1 MGPPLPPAQPHPCLG
16 APSPTR
22 CLLPGIQLMQ
32 STKAPSGGGRL
43 RQSRARWWLAYT
55 LLNNPSLLAC
65 RKNALCDPTANGAQL
80 SPPKP

>member
-1 MGPPLPPAQPHPCLG
+1 
-16 APSPTR
+16 
-22 CLLPGIQLMQ
+22 MQ
-32 STKAPSGGGRL
+32 STKAQSGGGRL